1 MVLLSDDLMDLFVS
15 IIYSYFGLVTLV
27 TDDFFFYGYRCSG
40 GHRVGESEG
49 ILKASYTFNWEALL
63 VIICLLVPCDL
74 ICVFHTSLGF
84 VLRYYIHTRDIVR
97 IYVTVV
103 GCRVI
108 AYLCINY

>member
-74 ICVFHTSLGF
+74 MCFSHFPWFCIKILHTYK
-84 VLRYYIHTRDIVR
+84 RYCED
-97 IYVTVV
+97 
-103 GCRVI
+103 
-108 AYLCINY
+108 LCDSRGL